1 MVTQPRVQL
10 HTLAL
15 LLLVVHLGQ
24 PVCVEVP
31 SATEAVLGK
40 SMLLTCIFCMKRE
53 ELKPKTHV
61 NWYYKPTNDIP
72 TVHIYNYEKR
82 MLSPQAGQ
90 FKGRLTWKGSYD
102 FQEVSIQ
109 IHNVTFNDSG
119 IYECHVTREFK
130 DFIPPSNFMKNITL
144 KVKEKG
150 TDQPTKRHDPVCA
163 SMKVSLR
170 ADSRGNQTKRPP
182 LCIDCVL
189 WRAIQKMF
197 KCSEISTSFSAHLL
211 LFLFSLM
218 QASESINAAVQKT
231 KLSVSCTSN
240 LKNTNHALFRVAS
253 A

>member
-144 KVKEKG
+144 KVKEKATNDAAALYSG
-150 TDQPTKRHDPVCA
+150 IMMYVLLVCLTLWLLVEMVYCYRKITKSD
-163 SMKVSLR
+163 
-170 ADSRGNQTKRPP
+170 
-182 LCIDCVL
+182 
-189 WRAIQKMF
+189 
-197 KCSEISTSFSAHLL
+197 E
-211 LFLFSLM
+211 
-218 QASESINAAVQKT
+218 QAQDTAY
-231 KLSVSCTSN
+231 
-240 LKNTNHALFRVAS
+240 
-253 A
+253 

>member
-144 KVKEKG
+144 KVKEKALSSVVSEG
-150 TDQPTKRHDPVCA
+150 INSNQLLCYLLRGVMYSA
-163 SMKVSLR
+163 SWMLGLLDVSHSIIDR
-170 ADSRGNQTKRPP
+170 IYNTT
-182 LCIDCVL
+182 CIFG
-189 WRAIQKMF
+189 A
-197 KCSEISTSFSAHLL
+197 T
-211 LFLFSLM
+211 
-218 QASESINAAVQKT
+218 
-231 KLSVSCTSN
+231 
-240 LKNTNHALFRVAS
+240 
-253 A
+253 